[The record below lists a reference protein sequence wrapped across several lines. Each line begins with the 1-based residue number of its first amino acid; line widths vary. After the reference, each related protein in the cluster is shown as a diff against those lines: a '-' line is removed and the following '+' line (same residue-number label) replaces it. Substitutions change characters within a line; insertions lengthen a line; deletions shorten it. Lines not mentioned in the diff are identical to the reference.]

1 MSYLYGLETL
11 IQKYQVKGQEGRQLM
26 TPNAENLFEVVHKK
40 ELLNKEKEL
49 FIREHL
55 FKERGGFEFNKNKGL
70 PDIRAYNKHLP
81 SVLREGDETGNQIE
95 EENEIGEIASD
106 ITDISSVSITNE
118 EKEIFEKER
127 SKIEATI
134 KSGLRGKNSAKKAEL
149 IQSMSGGKGIPVF
162 SYSKSENLKDI
173 LENAPIRQPDF
184 DDDGDDE
191 KSDGSGDPS
200 ENVVNSFKLAP
211 GVKPAETEEQ
221 KKEKQKISLTDRQK
235 EEIKKIVGTED
246 FKQDTKQKQAQPIII
261 MDKDGNIIAKAP
273 SKREIT
279 KLANEGIINKIK
291 KVKIS
296 NYGVFMELE
305 DDSVAVSVPKKYYNS
320 LLTADEKEAEK
331 KRKADEKSKRTKKEY
346 ADEDALRAEQR
357 DIPAPS
363 PLKRRTSSKIVKN
376 E

>member
-1 MSYLYGLETL
+1 
-11 IQKYQVKGQEGRQLM
+11 
-26 TPNAENLFEVVHKK
+26 
-40 ELLNKEKEL
+40 
-49 FIREHL
+49 
-55 FKERGGFEFNKNKGL
+55 
-70 PDIRAYNKHLP
+70 
-81 SVLREGDETGNQIE
+81 
-95 EENEIGEIASD
+95 
-106 ITDISSVSITNE
+106 
-118 EKEIFEKER
+118 
-127 SKIEATI
+127 
-134 KSGLRGKNSAKKAEL
+134 
-149 IQSMSGGKGIPVF
+149 MSGGKGIPVF

-184 DDDGDDE
+184 DEDEDEE
-191 KSDGSGDPS
+191 KSDES
-200 ENVVNSFKLAP
+200 VVNPFKL
-211 GVKPAETEEQ
+211 GRLSSAETEEQ

-246 FKQDTKQKQAQPIII
+246 FKQDTAVGGPTKQKQAQPIII

-346 ADEDALRAEQR
+346 ADEDALRAEQS

-363 PLKRRTSSKIVKN
+363 PLKRRTTSSKIVKN

>member
-184 DDDGDDE
+184 DEDEDEE
-191 KSDGSGDPS
+191 KSDES
-200 ENVVNSFKLAP
+200 VVNPFKL
-211 GVKPAETEEQ
+211 GRLSSAETEEQ

-246 FKQDTKQKQAQPIII
+246 FKQDTAVGGPTKQKQAQPIII

-346 ADEDALRAEQR
+346 ADEDALRAEQS

-363 PLKRRTSSKIVKN
+363 PLKRRTTSSKIVKN